1 MEELSANALVQNIN
15 LLSESDDIEAV
26 YPWHTLMILR
36 QSEKLR
42 KTSASAERII
52 DVPLTSIHYTL
63 TVPLDL
69 ISDYKNQRSNE
80 IQINCSKGQTIM
92 VGTFNYLLSVLYIT
106 FRPKSTLWDLHPNIS
121 ER

>member
-15 LLSESDDIEAV
+15 LLSESDDVEV
-26 YPWHTLMILR
+26 EYLWHNRMILR

-42 KTSASAERII
+42 TLSGSAERTI

-69 ISDYKNQRSNE
+69 ISDYKNQTSNE

-92 VGTFNYLLSVLYIT
+92 VGTFN
-106 FRPKSTLWDLHPNIS
+106 
-121 ER
+121 